1 MEATR
6 EKASELRRRYQREW
20 RRKNKEKV
28 AEYNRNYWMKK
39 AKELE
44 WVNHDAK
51 KQHKK
56 SPKLNYPRQ
65 SVFEKMG
72 HVFFDIILYYH
83 M

>member
-39 AKELE
+39 AEELE
-44 WVNHDAK
+44 GVKHDAK
-51 KQHKK
+51 K
-56 SPKLNYPRQ
+56 
-65 SVFEKMG
+65 
-72 HVFFDIILYYH
+72 
-83 M
+83 